1 VDGLFVAL
9 MREAR
14 FLREPRAAGACLAGY
29 ERLVR
34 ALQPEARSAR
44 T

>member
-1 VDGLFVAL
+1 

-14 FLREPRAAGACLAGY
+14 FLREPRAAERAWLAY